1 MLVLTRKIQEQIVIG
16 ENIKVT
22 ILRVKGNTVRVGI
35 EAPRQVRVVR
45 SELPPEPEVTLG
57 RFADLEVETAEN
69 HFTQPSPAT
78 AGKPAPCPTAGPLTA
93 FLVGLAL
100 NGT

>member
-1 MLVLTRKIQEQIVIG
+1 MLVLTRKTQEQIVIG

-45 SELPPEPEVTLG
+45 SELPDEP
-57 RFADLEVETAEN
+57 DLSASRNFDLCQQEAESL
-69 HFTQPSPAT
+69 PRDKGAA
-78 AGKPAPCPTAGPLTA
+78 AGGKNSTCPPAGPLTA

-100 NGT
+100 NGG